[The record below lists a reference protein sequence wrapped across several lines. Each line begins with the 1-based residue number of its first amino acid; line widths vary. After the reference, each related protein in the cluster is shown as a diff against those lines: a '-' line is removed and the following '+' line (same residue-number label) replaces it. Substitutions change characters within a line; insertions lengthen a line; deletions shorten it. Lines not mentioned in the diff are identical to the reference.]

1 MLRSWT
7 IGRDHNNWNNKAHS
21 FWLKLRAE
29 GENKKLFSELY
40 YVSRPKLFNAGER
53 RCSAGSRYGGYAS
66 RIPHIYPVKAI
77 RSLPSFNEVI
87 ENERMNENG

>member
-40 YVSRPKLFNAGER
+40 FVSRPKLLTR
-53 RCSAGSRYGGYAS
+53 AS
-66 RIPHIYPVKAI
+66 GAAAPAAAAPARDMVEMQAAYHIYTQ
-77 RSLPSFNEVI
+77 
-87 ENERMNENG
+87 

>member
-40 YVSRPKLFNAGER
+40 FVSRPKLLTR
-53 RCSAGSRYGGYAS
+53 AS
-66 RIPHIYPVKAI
+66 GAAAPARGMVDMQAAYHIYTQ
-77 RSLPSFNEVI
+77 
-87 ENERMNENG
+87 